1 MSFILFPPNFRSL
14 CPAFAVS
21 VAFIAALANARAEII
36 SATVEG
42 IDAENRALHLKVEG
56 GEARSITARVGPGDL
71 LIAREG
77 ARLRGELVTL
87 GGRPHLQNIWP
98 DNPRVLGTIRNL
110 AGQLRR
116 DTLQRGRRAFR
127 GIGEAWPRFAL
138 FDQHGEL
145 FLSEGARGNYVIVNF
160 IFTRCTVPHMCPAA
174 TRRMAETQQL
184 ARERG
189 IENLRLVSITLDP
202 DYDTPGILAA
212 YGDSRGID
220 FANFHFLTGP
230 EQVIADLT
238 EQMGILS
245 RDHPEEII
253 QHTMSTTLIDPVGR
267 IFYRVPGSN
276 WSAEAFIRQIER
288 HRENE
293 RDS

>member
-1 MSFILFPPNFRSL
+1 MQTNSFSY
-14 CPAFAVS
+14 PAAKLLPVFLMAGFL
-21 VAFIAALANARAEII
+21 AGAAARAEIV
-36 SATVEG
+36 SAVIEA
-42 IDAENRALHLKVEG
+42 IDADNRTLHLHISGPEPRDV
-56 GEARSITARVGPGDL
+56 SARVGPGDL

-77 ARLRGELVTL
+77 AHVRGELVTL
-87 GGRPHLQNIWP
+87 GGRKHLQNIWP
-98 DNPRVLGTIRNL
+98 DDPRAIGTIRNL
-110 AGQLRR
+110 ARQLRR

-127 GIGEAWPRFAL
+127 GIGEPWPRFAL
-138 FDQHGEL
+138 FDQHGKL
-145 FLSEGARGNYVIVNF
+145 FLSEGARGDYVIVNF
-160 IFTRCTVPHMCPAA
+160 IFTRCTVPNMCPAA
-174 TRRMAETQQL
+174 TRRMADTQKL

-220 FANFHFLTGP
+220 FANFSFLTGP

-238 EQMGILS
+238 EQMGILT

-253 QHTMSTTLIDPVGR
+253 QHTMSTTLVDPVGR

-293 RDS
+293 RES

>member
-1 MSFILFPPNFRSL
+1 MQARSL
-14 CPAFAVS
+14 LLSARGLL
-21 VAFIAALANARAEII
+21 AALAVVATVVAAPARAEII
-36 SATVEG
+36 SATIEKV
-42 IDAENRALHLKVEG
+42 DADNRTLHLSVAG
-56 GEARSITARVGPGDL
+56 DNARTVAARVGPGDL

-77 ARLRGELVTL
+77 ARVRGELVTL
-87 GGRPHLQNIWP
+87 GGRKHLQNIWP
-98 DNPRVLGTIRNL
+98 GDPRAIGTIRNL
-110 AGQLRR
+110 ARQLRR

-127 GIGEAWPRFAL
+127 GIGEPWPRFAL

-145 FLSEGARGNYVIVNF
+145 FLSEGARGDYVIVNF
-160 IFTRCTVPHMCPAA
+160 IFTRCTVPNMCPAA
-174 TRRMAETQQL
+174 TRRMADTQKL

-220 FANFHFLTGP
+220 FANFSFLTGP

-238 EQMGILS
+238 EQMGILT

-253 QHTMSTTLIDPVGR
+253 QHTMSTTLVDPVGR

-293 RDS
+293 RES